1 MKGVK
6 RVKNTSSLS
15 EQVEGQDSVDNFRLS
30 AGVSDLNVKQLNP
43 TLETGLDQERKKT
56 EAIVLFMPVSWGG
69 GCHEQQ
75 LRFLII
81 YMYYVQAEKLD
92 IEMKEMLALG
102 EKVAGL
108 KEKLATVPE
117 DKKERAKET
126 LGIFF

>member
-56 EAIVLFMPVSWGG
+56 EATKTKRTPTFRIGS
-69 GCHEQQ
+69 QT
-75 LRFLII
+75 
-81 YMYYVQAEKLD
+81 
-92 IEMKEMLALG
+92 
-102 EKVAGL
+102 
-108 KEKLATVPE
+108 LATT
-117 DKKERAKET
+117 RT
-126 LGIFF
+126 

>member
-75 LRFLII
+75 LRL
-81 YMYYVQAEKLD
+81 
-92 IEMKEMLALG
+92 
-102 EKVAGL
+102 
-108 KEKLATVPE
+108 
-117 DKKERAKET
+117 
-126 LGIFF
+126 